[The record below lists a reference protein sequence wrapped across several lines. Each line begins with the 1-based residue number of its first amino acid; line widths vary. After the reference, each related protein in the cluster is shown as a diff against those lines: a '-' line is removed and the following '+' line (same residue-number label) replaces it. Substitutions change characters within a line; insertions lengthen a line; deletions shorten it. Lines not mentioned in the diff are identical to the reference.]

1 MTLEQTKA
9 YFDSFICEV
18 LTSSPHTEDELQDF
32 SCKIRQNTL
41 EDYFK
46 TKAWKADKNG
56 ENRIYII
63 RETKRLCFSSLLSAE
78 LYSLLMFL
86 MITIVPCQ
94 TQKKASSIRS
104 LMPGELMMMRHF
116 RMLFSIGNTTPMS
129 ERCIQ
134 NG

>member
-63 RETKRLCFSSLLSAE
+63 REPKKDCVFLLS
-78 LYSLLMFL
+78 
-86 MITIVPCQ
+86 
-94 TQKKASSIRS
+94 
-104 LMPGELMMMRHF
+104 
-116 RMLFSIGNTTPMS
+116 
-129 ERCIQ
+129 
-134 NG
+134 